1 MGAIGSVCGVRQLSG
16 FDAAFLN
23 IETATMPQHV
33 ATLVM
38 LEAKPRV
45 GRDEVRRAVAERIH
59 LLTPFRER
67 LVEVPFGFDHPYWVE
82 DPDFD
87 LDYHIRSARVPPPG
101 TEAQLVDLVAGIH
114 ARPLDRGHPLW
125 EMYVIEGLRRR
136 EGALLLKLHHSSID
150 GTSGGEVIAK
160 LFGTGAGSASSP
172 GAGPL
177 PGASQMLLKGMQGLV
192 RRPFDTMRVVR
203 DSIER
208 RPWIEHVGRMAGSE
222 PRPSVGD
229 TEAAQVPYLQ
239 APPTRFN
246 ATVSAKRSLAV
257 GCIPL
262 AGVKA
267 IKDTHGVTV
276 NDVVMAICAGGLRRY
291 LSRHGELPEEPLQ
304 AVVPM
309 SVRSEDD
316 FDLGN
321 QVTGMIA
328 KLPTDVPDPLA
339 RLRATTAAMG
349 VAKEHDIVPPELLGG
364 YAQLTMPVFV
374 TAAARVASRLEWAE
388 RIRPPMNVVISNVPG
403 PRHALTMAGA
413 AVSDVYPLSTIFDG
427 CALNIS
433 VHSYRAN
440 LEVGIVACAEALP
453 DAGDL
458 MVALETEYEELA
470 AL

>member
-1 MGAIGSVCGVRQLSG
+1 
-16 FDAAFLN
+16 
-23 IETATMPQHV
+23 MPQHV
-33 ATLVM
+33 ATLVT
-38 LEAKPRV
+38 LEDKPRV

-59 LLTPFRER
+59 LLTSFRER

-101 TEAQLVDLVAGIH
+101 TKTQLLELVAGIH

-125 EMYVIEGLRRR
+125 EMYVIGGLRRR
-136 EGALLLKLHHSSID
+136 GVALLIKLHHSSID

-160 LFGTGAGSASSP
+160 LFGAASGSEDN
-172 GAGPL
+172 GTAGPL

-208 RPWIEHVGRMAGSE
+208 RPWIEHVGRMAGSD
-222 PRPSVGD
+222 PRRSVGD
-229 TEAAQVPYLQ
+229 AETAAVPYLQ

-246 ATVSAKRSLAV
+246 AMVSAKRSLAV

-262 AGVKA
+262 AGVKT
-267 IKDTHGVTV
+267 IKNAHSVTV

-291 LSRHGELPEEPLQ
+291 LSMHDELPEEPLQ

-328 KLPTDVPDPLA
+328 KLPTDVSEPLA
-339 RLRATTAAMG
+339 RLRATADSMG
-349 VAKEHDIVPPELLGG
+349 IAKEHDIVPPELLGG
-364 YAQLTMPVFV
+364 YTQLTMPVFV
-374 TAAARVASRLEWAE
+374 TAAARIASRFDWAE
-388 RIRPPMNVVISNVPG
+388 RVRPPMNVVISNVHG
-403 PRHALTMAGA
+403 PRHALAMAGA
-413 AVSDVYPLSTIFDG
+413 AVSNVYPLSTIFDG

-440 LEVGIVACAEALP
+440 LEIGIASCAEALP
-453 DAGDL
+453 DPAHL
-458 MVALETEYEELA
+458 MAALEIEYEELA